1 MENIL
6 FGVVMGMIGTAILIF
21 LTQKVC
27 AENKDKKA
35 ATGKLVVDLN
45 DYQLPPVL
53 PMLREFKLKR
63 SVEQNGNV
71 LTVTWKYKGNKT
83 YRNFEIDSS
92 LYTAENKIAFAN
104 FCKYEEFQ
112 FYLKNQGLFPLV
124 KGKKKCLN

>member
-6 FGVVMGMIGTAILIF
+6 FGVVIGMIGTAILIF
-21 LTQKVC
+21 LTQKVYSEKKTKQ
-27 AENKDKKA
+27 AVVNKPSF
-35 ATGKLVVDLN
+35 DLN
-45 DYQLPPVL
+45 DFQLPPVL

-92 LYTAENKIAFAN
+92 LYIAESKIMFAN
-104 FCKYEEFQ
+104 FCKNEEFQ

-124 KGKKKCLN
+124 KGKKK